1 MEKTTGNPAKCM
13 TTACAHDMHCPVVK
27 YNAYNV
33 LLMLKFGKQ

>member
-1 MEKTTGNPAKCM
+1 MEKTTGNSAKCM
-13 TTACAHDMHCPVVK
+13 TTACAHDMYCPVVK